1 MLYKTRISR
10 EQGDRNML
18 KQRNGFS
25 FALAFIFVMMIVM
38 SFIKTANASES
49 DIARNE
55 AGTTIT
61 FIHLNDLHA
70 HLTTHT
76 DLVRYGTKDVL
87 EQRGG
92 VARLA
97 TIIKR
102 IRKQNPDNVLMNI
115 GDAFHGGAEALFTN
129 GNAIIAPV
137 NALGIDVGVVGNWDY
152 AYGPIVTRSR
162 YGSLKSR
169 GLFTDGKI
177 LRPNYPN
184 LAANLK
190 ITLPFFKRGDYLMP
204 PTMIKMVGGVKVG
217 FIGITSD
224 IVPRMHPMLAF
235 GLNFLDYDTQ
245 VYSELVEKHATELRQ
260 NGAQVVVVMSELGI
274 QKDYSLA
281 NHIAPNLVDVFFSAH
296 THEVVRKPLEST
308 SGALVVEAGGG
319 GSYIGRMNVTVKNGR
334 VTKRDWHLYD
344 VDKKIPEDAAM
355 LALVAEARAPFLG
368 NQVNVKLPSMA
379 ADLRL
384 TKSLDTV
391 IGYTSVPLD
400 RRNALESTFNDV
412 MADIMRKVGKTQLA
426 ITPGFRFDS
435 PISAAG
441 TLLEDNTIAN
451 GAITIEDVYR
461 YFPVPYLVATGTI
474 RGDKLKQAME
484 QNLSSVFSTDMAQ
497 QSGGWADGWSGL
509 EITLDLARTNGDRI
523 LGLKLKDE
531 SRALM
536 PDEMVSV
543 TGCSRPFDTK
553 ADTTLCSYDGFESV
567 EVLINPTTKKK
578 WTAIDLFVYGLNNG
592 LIDKQIRHD
601 VEDMHHTKMWPQNE
615 FVQPLRGVGV
625 GGE

>member
-1 MLYKTRISR
+1 
-10 EQGDRNML
+10 ML
-18 KQRNGFS
+18 KRIDVI
-25 FALAFIFVMMIVM
+25 ALAAIAICAMWLVKP
-38 SFIKTANASES
+38 SSANELDPGQSSA
-49 DIARNE
+49 AK
-55 AGTTIT
+55 TIT

-76 DLVRYGTKDVL
+76 DLVRYGDTEKL

-92 VARLA
+92 IARLA
-97 TIIKR
+97 TLIKR
-102 IRKQNPDNVLMNI
+102 LRKQYPDSVLMNV
-115 GDAFHGGAEALFTN
+115 GDAFHGGVEAMFTN
-129 GNAIIAPV
+129 GNAIIDPV

-162 YGSLKSR
+162 YGALKSM

-177 LRPNYPN
+177 KRPNYPN

-190 ITLPFFKRGDYLMP
+190 ISLPFFRRGDYLMP
-204 PTMIKMVGGVKVG
+204 PTMTKTIGGVQVG

-224 IVPRMHPMLAF
+224 IVPRMHPILAF

-245 VYSELVEKHATELRQ
+245 QYTQLIEKHAAELRQ

-281 NHIAPNLVDVFFSAH
+281 NHIAPHLVDVFFSAH
-296 THEVVRKPLEST
+296 THEVIRKPLESS
-308 SGALVVEAGGG
+308 SGALVVESGGG
-319 GSYIGRMNVTVKNGR
+319 GDYLGRMNITVQDGHVVR
-334 VTKRDWHLYD
+334 RDWYLFD
-344 VDKKIPEDAAM
+344 VDQKIPEDGAM
-355 LALVAEARAPFLG
+355 KALVTTARAPFLG

-379 ADLRL
+379 ADIRL
-384 TKSLDTV
+384 TQSIDTV
-391 IGYTSVPLD
+391 VGYTGVPLD

-412 MADIMRKVGKTQLA
+412 MADVMRKVGKTQIA

-435 PISAAG
+435 PVAAAG

-451 GAITIEDVYR
+451 GAITLEDVYR
-461 YFPVPYLVATGTI
+461 YFPVPYFIATGAI
-474 RGDKLKQAME
+474 RGDKLRQAIE
-484 QNLSSVFSTDMAQ
+484 QNLSSVFSTDMSV

-509 EITLDLARTNGDRI
+509 KIKMDLARANGNRI
-523 LGLKLKDE
+523 LDMQLKDE
-531 SRALM
+531 GRALL
-536 PDEMVSV
+536 PDEMISV

-567 EVLINPTTKKK
+567 DLLINPATGKQ
-578 WTAIDLFVYGLNNG
+578 WTAIDLFVYGLQNG
-592 LIDKQIRHD
+592 LVDKQVRHD
-601 VEDMHHTKMWPQNE
+601 VDDIHHTRMWPQNE
-615 FVQPLRGVGV
+615 FVQPLRGVGA